1 MGENLKVL
9 EEFYEF
15 YKGQAGEDFQMDLGE
30 FSRICRT
37 PFRFLK
43 KEMTDGTLDPYRLQ
57 YLGTFTIPES
67 RIKFSHSTLDKKLSE
82 GLISERRYKERKQ
95 LLNRYVK
102 EKHVG

>member
-1 MGENLKVL
+1 MGENLKAL
-9 EEFYEF
+9 EEFYEY
-15 YKGQAGEDFQMDLGE
+15 YKGKAGKDFQMDFGD
-30 FSRICRT
+30 FCRVCRT

-57 YLGTFTIPES
+57 YLGTFTIPEN
-67 RIKFSHSTLDKKLSE
+67 RIKFSHTTLDNKLKD

-95 LLNRYVK
+95 LLNRHVK